1 MAIVLELL
9 SRKNIPL
16 KHYKFEQDYVC
27 VGRDFNN
34 DLRLDDPYVCPSH
47 MLVAIDPESGL
58 LMVND
63 CQSTNGIKINNKFVS
78 QATLSPND
86 VIKIGRTHLRIIDTK
101 APLPKAMP
109 LSELEENLS
118 WLNKALLTV
127 CLSFLCLS
135 YLLLSEYIDSVK
147 EFKLIGVLPSQL
159 GQLALISMWPLSFAV
174 LAKVVKKESH
184 IVNQINLTLLVTL
197 LFFGLN
203 LLQKIVIFNINPG
216 AWFAFVEF
224 VIFAALVSAF
234 IWLSLFIAFHQ
245 PTKRRNVIAF
255 IMSFAILAPLFTLS
269 FFNNSDFDSSPNY
282 DATLLAP
289 AYNFTKSIETEKFI
303 ANSDALFTQA
313 DKLKSKL
320 QN

>member
-58 LMVND
+58 LMIND
-63 CQSTNGIKINNKFVS
+63 CQSTNGIKINNKFVT

-109 LSELEENLS
+109 LSELEENLT
-118 WLNKALLTV
+118 WLNKAFLTV
-127 CLSFLCLS
+127 CLSFLCIS
-135 YLLLSEYIDSVK
+135 YLLLSEYINSVK
-147 EFKLIGVLPSQL
+147 EFTLVTVLPAQL
-159 GQLALISMWPLSFAV
+159 GQLALISLWPLCFAV

-197 LFFGLN
+197 LFYGLN
-203 LLQKIVIFNINPG
+203 LVQKVLIFNISPG

-224 VIFAALVSAF
+224 LVFGVLLSAF

-245 PTKRRNVIAF
+245 PIKRRNTIAF
-255 IMSFAILAPLFTLS
+255 ILSLVILAPLFTLS
-269 FFNNSDFDSSPNY
+269 FLNNGEFDSSPNY

-289 AYNFTKSIETEKFI
+289 AYNFTQSIETENFI
-303 ANSDALFTQA
+303 DNSEALFARA
-313 DKLKSKL
+313 DKLTSK
-320 QN
+320 

>member
-47 MLVAIDPESGL
+47 MLVAIDPDSGL

-63 CQSTNGIKINNKFVS
+63 CQSTNGIKINNKFVT

-86 VIKIGRTHLRIIDTK
+86 IIKIGRTHLRIIDTK
-101 APLPKAMP
+101 AALPRAMP

-118 WLNKALLTV
+118 WLNKAFLTL
-127 CLSFLCLS
+127 CLCFLCIC
-135 YLLLSEYIDSVK
+135 YLLLSEYIESVK
-147 EFKLIGVLPSQL
+147 EFKLVAILPAQL
-159 GQLALISMWPLSFAV
+159 GQLALVSLWPLSFAV

-197 LFFGLN
+197 LFHGLN
-203 LLQKIVIFNINPG
+203 LVQKVLIFNVSLG
-216 AWFAFVEF
+216 AWFAVVEF
-224 VIFAALVSAF
+224 VLFGALLSAF
-234 IWLSLFIAFHQ
+234 VWLSLFIAFHQ
-245 PTKRRNVIAF
+245 ATKRRNVITF
-255 IMSFAILAPLFTLS
+255 IMSFAILAPIFTLS
-269 FFNNSDFDSSPNY
+269 FLNTGEFDSTPNY

-289 AYNFTKSIETEKFI
+289 AYNFTQSIETEKFI
-303 ANSDALFTQA
+303 NNSAALFA
-313 DKLKSKL
+313 RVDKQKSK
-320 QN
+320 

>member
-63 CQSTNGIKINNKFVS
+63 CQSTNGIKINNKYVT
-78 QATLSPND
+78 QATLQPND

-118 WLNKALLTV
+118 WLNKAFLTIS
-127 CLSFLCLS
+127 LSFICIS
-135 YLLLSEYIDSVK
+135 YLLLSEYIDSVN
-147 EFKLIGVLPSQL
+147 EFKLLNVLPAQL
-159 GQLALISMWPLSFAV
+159 GQLALLSIWPLCFAV

-184 IVNQINLTLLVTL
+184 IVNQLNLTLIVIL
-197 LFFGLN
+197 LFYILS
-203 LLQKIVIFNINPG
+203 LLQKVLAFNVNPG
-216 AWFAFVEF
+216 AWFALVEF
-224 VIFAALVSAF
+224 VIVAVVICLF

-245 PTKRRNVIAF
+245 PDRRRNIITAGL
-255 IMSFAILAPLFTLS
+255 SFLILAPLFAVGFL
-269 FFNNSDFDSSPNY
+269 NKDEFDSSPEY
-282 DATLLAP
+282 DTTLLAP
-289 AYNFTKSIETEKFI
+289 AYNFTQAIETEKFI
-303 ANSDALFTQA
+303 DNSQALFA
-313 DKLKSKL
+313 KLDKMKKD
-320 QN
+320 

>member
-58 LMVND
+58 LMIND
-63 CQSTNGIKINNKFVS
+63 CKSTNGIKLNNKFVT
-78 QATLSPND
+78 QATLHPND

-101 APLPKAMP
+101 APLPRAMP

-118 WLNKALLTV
+118 WLNKAFLTI
-127 CLSFLCLS
+127 CLSFVCLC

-147 EFKLIGVLPSQL
+147 EFKLIGILPAQL
-159 GQLALISMWPLSFAV
+159 GQLALISLWPLCFAV

-203 LLQKIVIFNINPG
+203 LLQKVVIFNINPG
-216 AWFAFVEF
+216 GWFAFVEF
-224 VIFAALVSAF
+224 VIFGALLSLF

-245 PTKRRNVIAF
+245 PTKRRNIIAS
-255 IMSFAILAPLFTLS
+255 IMSFLILAPLFVLS
-269 FFNNSDFDSSPNY
+269 FMNNSEFDSSPNY

-289 AYNFTKSIETEKFI
+289 AYNFTKPIKTEKFI
-303 ANSDALFTQA
+303 DNSEALFTRV
-313 DKLKSKL
+313 DKQK
-320 QN
+320 NN

>member
-63 CQSTNGIKINNKFVS
+63 CQSTNGIKINNKYVT
-78 QATLSPND
+78 QATLQPND

-109 LSELEENLS
+109 LSALEENLS
-118 WLNKALLTV
+118 WLNKAFLT
-127 CLSFLCLS
+127 LCLAFICIS
-135 YLLLSEYIDSVK
+135 YLLLSEYINSVN
-147 EFKLIGVLPSQL
+147 EFKLINVLPAQL
-159 GQLALISMWPLSFAV
+159 GQLALFSIWPLCFAV

-184 IVNQINLTLLVTL
+184 IVSQINLTLIVTL
-197 LFFGLN
+197 LFFLLN
-203 LLQKIVIFNINPG
+203 LLQKVLAFNINPG
-216 AWFAFVEF
+216 AWFGLFEF
-224 VIFAALVSAF
+224 IILAAVTCLF

-245 PTKRRNVIAF
+245 PDRRRNLITAGL
-255 IMSFAILAPLFTLS
+255 SFLILAPLFTMS
-269 FFNNSDFDSSPNY
+269 FLNKDEFDSSPEY

-289 AYNFTKSIETEKFI
+289 AYNFTHAIETEKFI
-303 ANSDALFTQA
+303 DNSQALFA
-313 DKLKSKL
+313 KLDKMKKD
-320 QN
+320 

>member
-63 CQSTNGIKINNKFVS
+63 CQSTNGIKINNKYVT
-78 QATLSPND
+78 QATLQPND

-118 WLNKALLTV
+118 WLNKAFLT
-127 CLSFLCLS
+127 LCLAFVCIS
-135 YLLLSEYIDSVK
+135 YLLLSEYINSVN
-147 EFKLIGVLPSQL
+147 EFKLINVLPAQL
-159 GQLALISMWPLSFAV
+159 GQLALFSIWPLCFAV

-184 IVNQINLTLLVTL
+184 IVSQINLTLIVTL
-197 LFFGLN
+197 VFYLLN
-203 LLQKIVIFNINPG
+203 LLQKVLAFNINPG
-216 AWFAFVEF
+216 AWFALLEF
-224 VIFAALVSAF
+224 IILAAVLCLF

-245 PTKRRNVIAF
+245 PDRRRNLITAGL
-255 IMSFAILAPLFTLS
+255 SFLILAPLFTLG
-269 FFNNSDFDSSPNY
+269 FLNKDEFDSSPDY

-289 AYNFTKSIETEKFI
+289 AYNFTQAIETEKFI
-303 ANSDALFTQA
+303 DNSQALFTKL
-313 DKLKSKL
+313 DKMKKD
-320 QN
+320 

>member
-63 CQSTNGIKINNKFVS
+63 CQSTNGIKINNKFVT

-101 APLPKAMP
+101 APLPRAMP
-109 LSELEENLS
+109 LSELEENLN
-118 WLNKALLTV
+118 WLNKAFLAV
-127 CLSFLCLS
+127 CLSFLCIS

-147 EFKLIGVLPSQL
+147 EFKLIAVLPAQL
-159 GQLALISMWPLSFAV
+159 GQLALFSLWPLSFAI

-184 IVNQINLTLLVTL
+184 IVNQINLTLLITL
-197 LFFGLN
+197 VFYVLS
-203 LLQKIVIFNINPG
+203 LLQKIVVFNVNPG
-216 AWFAFVEF
+216 AWFAFIEF
-224 VIFAALVSAF
+224 VIFGILLSGF

-245 PTKRRNVIAF
+245 ATKRRNIIALSL
-255 IMSFAILAPLFTLS
+255 SFLILAPLFTFGFL
-269 FFNNSDFDSSPNY
+269 NTGEFDSSPNY

-289 AYNFTKSIETEKFI
+289 AYNFTKAFETEKFI
-303 ANSDALFTQA
+303 DNSQRLF
-313 DKLKSKL
+313 SKL
-320 QN
+320 DKMKKD